1 MDPDTQQA
9 LEVAKK
15 TLDVAD
21 KSGLL
26 KRVVSW
32 FSPRQQEGP
41 VKSVDYREQAL
52 LALQENAVDTLA
64 GLSFTVGQATQILE
78 PDFSLDDLDKVNSTW
93 QKHWTEG
100 ASNVGIDDE
109 ERRTWWANLLAGEIK
124 QPETYSLRTLAV
136 MDTLSSKE
144 ARLFKKLCEYVWNP
158 QDPVLIL
165 PPETSALWKPN
176 FSEETLLESA
186 SLAKFSSAGNFT
198 WGTIDK
204 GTDGKVDK
212 PSLFTV
218 IITFGQHAYAIE
230 SPEKKPVRLRCGK
243 LFLTDV
249 GREIYRLTT
258 PTHPQIYHDEIVQEW
273 QQSYTVRQLTISRN
287 DS

>member
-1 MDPDTQQA
+1 M
-9 LEVAKK
+9 
-15 TLDVAD
+15 
-21 KSGLL
+21 
-26 KRVVSW
+26 
-32 FSPRQQEGP
+32 
-41 VKSVDYREQAL
+41 
-52 LALQENAVDTLA
+52 
-64 GLSFTVGQATQILE
+64 QILE

-144 ARLFKKLCEYVWNP
+144 ARLFRKLCDYVWNP
-158 QDPVLIL
+158 HNPALIL
-165 PPETSALWKPN
+165 PSKTSALWKPD
-176 FSEETLLESA
+176 FSDGALLESA
-186 SLAKFSSAGNFT
+186 SLVKFNAVGDFT
-198 WGTIDK
+198 LSTSDEGVGSEVARTSPRR
-204 GTDGKVDK
+204 VA
-212 PSLFTV
+212 
-218 IITFGQHAYAIE
+218 ITFGHYTYVIE
-230 SPEKKPVRLRCGK
+230 SPRGKPVILRCGN
-243 LFLTDV
+243 LVLTDV